1 MIVTVVKDIFYM
13 SKQTE
18 RANYDNHLVPAETAA
33 RIKREGAE
41 FKHVEPESS
50 IDTTAGFT
58 TDQEGLLNNYA
69 IEPEMYVNEPGDL
82 RQQQVAQQEQRKREL
97 KEINQ
102 TEEDGKLILGQDN
115 RGKGVGII

>member
-1 MIVTVVKDIFYM
+1 M
-13 SKQTE
+13 SSPTA

-33 RIKREGAE
+33 RIQREDAE

-69 IEPEMYVNEPGDL
+69 IEPEMYINEPGDL
-82 RQQQVAQQEQRKREL
+82 RDQQQARKQKRIDEI

-102 TEEDGKLILGQDN
+102 TNEDGQLTMEQDN

>member
-1 MIVTVVKDIFYM
+1 M
-13 SKQTE
+13 SSPTA
-18 RANYDNHLVPAETAA
+18 RANYDNHLIPAETAA
-33 RIKREGAE
+33 RIQREGAE

-69 IEPEMYVNEPGDL
+69 IEPEMYINEPGDL
-82 RQQQVAQQEQRKREL
+82 RKQEEMRKQERLNEV

-102 TEEDGKLILGQDN
+102 TDEDGRLTMDQDN